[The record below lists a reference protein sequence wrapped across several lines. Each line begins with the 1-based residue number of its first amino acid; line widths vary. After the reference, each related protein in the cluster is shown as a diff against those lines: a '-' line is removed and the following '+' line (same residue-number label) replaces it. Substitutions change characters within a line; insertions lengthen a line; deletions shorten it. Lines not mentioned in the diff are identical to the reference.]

1 MLLKSPIHITLQFLN
16 DSQNL
21 LVLAVKF
28 PYSRFKSG
36 ELRGNID
43 SLLSTSCTE
52 LMTAWSA
59 CNRNFKVRAKTIFNN
74 LLHGADD
81 RLVSLQQEL

>member
-1 MLLKSPIHITLQFLN
+1 VIFPF
-16 DSQNL
+16 
-21 LVLAVKF
+21 AVIL
-28 PYSRFKSG
+28 RFKSG

-59 CNRNFKVRAKTIFNN
+59 ANRNFKVGEKTTF
-74 LLHGADD
+74 
-81 RLVSLQQEL
+81 

>member
-1 MLLKSPIHITLQFLN
+1 LN
-16 DSQNL
+16 
-21 LVLAVKF
+21 
-28 PYSRFKSG
+28 YCRFKSG

-59 CNRNFKVRAKTIFNN
+59 ANRNFKVRVDEDKI
-74 LLHGADD
+74 
-81 RLVSLQQEL
+81 

>member
-1 MLLKSPIHITLQFLN
+1 MFNLRTVNLKLMVKLN
-16 DSQNL
+16 CC
-21 LVLAVKF
+21 
-28 PYSRFKSG
+28 RFKSG

-59 CNRNFKVRAKTIFNN
+59 ANRNFKVRV
-74 LLHGADD
+74 DD
-81 RLVSLQQEL
+81 EKVRSLTKGLNKQKYSSLIYEKSWV